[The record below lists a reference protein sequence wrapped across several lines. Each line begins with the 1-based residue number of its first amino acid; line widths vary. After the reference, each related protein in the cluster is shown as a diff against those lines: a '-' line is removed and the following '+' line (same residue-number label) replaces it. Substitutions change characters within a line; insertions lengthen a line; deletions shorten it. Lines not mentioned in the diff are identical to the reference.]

1 MEKDIIE
8 ELLEK
13 PYWIVDILPKQVP
26 ADSPGQYF
34 RMEEYWTSEDQF
46 SAIKQKH
53 IDLVLRLNCYADI
66 SLDEEDETDPSP
78 ERIAQEMRSRYV
90 CIMTG
95 SSMIVSQPDETYLTV
110 YDPDDE
116 LLDIIRDLAF
126 SVGMFVWQP

>member
-26 ADSPGQYF
+26 AESPGQYF
-34 RMEEYWTSEDQF
+34 RIEEYWTSDEQF
-46 SAIKQKH
+46 TAIKQKH
-53 IDLVLRLNCYADI
+53 IDLVLRLNCYVDI
-66 SLDEEDETDPSP
+66 SLDEEDELNPSP
-78 ERIAQEMRSRYV
+78 QRIAQEMRSRYV

-116 LLDIIRDLAF
+116 LLGLIRDLAL

>member
-1 MEKDIIE
+1 MERPTID
-8 ELLEK
+8 ELLER

-34 RMEEYWTSEDQF
+34 RIEEYWTSQEQF
-46 SAIKQKH
+46 PAIKQKH

-66 SLDEEDETDPSP
+66 SLDEEDELNPSP
-78 ERIAQEMRSRYV
+78 SRIAKEMKDRYV
-90 CIMTG
+90 CILTA

>member
-116 LLDIIRDLAF
+116 LLGLIRELAL